1 MKLVVQ
7 VRLLPTPVQ
16 AAALEAT
23 LRACN
28 EAVTWVSGVAF
39 EKDVKSNFALREHT
53 YRQIKARW
61 GLGAQAA
68 QHVIKKTCDAYATL
82 KAAMKAGNL
91 GRPGSQRYR
100 RAVEKPVAF
109 HPQGAQ
115 PYDDRMLSWQI
126 DQRRIS
132 IWTTAGRMK
141 DVEFTAAPEHLATL
155 ALHRKG
161 ESDLV
166 CRDGMWFLNATCEVP
181 EAAPNTEPVDFLGID
196 LGIVNIATTSD
207 GQIMAG
213 RALNRLRARERTLR
227 TKLQKK
233 NTPSARRRLKKR
245 RRKEARRA
253 RDINHKIAKHVV
265 AEAERTGRGIAL
277 EDLTGIRERV
287 RLRKPGGHPRPEAGG
302 GPPTPAGPSPN
313 WGSSS
318 RTRPAEQGCR
328 WCTSIRRTPPAPAPS
343 AATST
348 RRTGS
353 PRPGSRAGAA
363 DSLITQTGTAPATFA
378 QERGHCGDAG
388 RSQPPQPHSPHR
400 KVGQDANAAPQP
412 VAPVVQARDLSPE
425 WLTSDGSLT
434 KSHRRWRAASAGGLI
449 STWTQ
454 PPATTSAATAAAHPW
469 AAASCSACSVSAP
482 PGWPSRPG
490 RSAGWR
496 ARSARWQ
503 TRTPPG

>member
-28 EAVTWVSGVAF
+28 EAATWASGVAF
-39 EKDVKSNFALREHT
+39 EKGVKSNFAMREHT

-82 KAAMKAGNL
+82 KANLKAGNL
-91 GRPGSQRYR
+91 GRPGSKRYR

-109 HPQGAQ
+109 RPEGAQ

-126 DQRRIS
+126 DRRRIS
-132 IWTTAGRMK
+132 IWTTAGRVK
-141 DVEFTAAPEHLATL
+141 DVAFTASPEQMATL
-155 ALHRKG
+155 ALYRKG
-161 ESDLV
+161 ESDLLR
-166 CRDGMWFLNATCEVP
+166 RDGMWFLNATCDVP
-181 EAAPNTEPVDFLGID
+181 EAPLNTAPVDFLGVD

-213 RALNRLRARERTLR
+213 RELNRVRTRERTLR

-233 NTPSARRRLKKR
+233 NTPSAKRRLKRR

-287 RLRKPGGHPRPEAGG
+287 RLAKPQRATHSSWAFAQLEQFIAYKARKAGVPVVHVDPAYTSRTCAECGHIDRVNRVSQAWFACRNCGFVDH
-302 GPPTPAGPSPN
+302 ADRN
-313 WGSSS
+313 SS
-318 RTRPAEQGCR
+318 RN
-328 WCTSIRRTPPAPAPS
+328 IRARAQELW
-343 AATST
+343 
-348 RRTGS
+348 RR
-353 PRPGSRAGAA
+353 GAQ
-363 DSLITQTGTAPATFA
+363 STAPDPPP
-378 QERGHCGDAG
+378 EPKRGTG
-388 RSQPPQPHSPHR
+388 RKHSTTAS
-400 KVGQDANAAPQP
+400 G
-412 VAPVVQARDLSPE
+412 ARCASPGT
-425 WLTSDGSLT
+425 L
-434 KSHRRWRAASAGGLI
+434 A
-449 STWTQ
+449 
-454 PPATTSAATAAAHPW
+454 
-469 AAASCSACSVSAP
+469 
-482 PGWPSRPG
+482 PG
-490 RSAGWR
+490 R
-496 ARSARWQ
+496 
-503 TRTPPG
+503 